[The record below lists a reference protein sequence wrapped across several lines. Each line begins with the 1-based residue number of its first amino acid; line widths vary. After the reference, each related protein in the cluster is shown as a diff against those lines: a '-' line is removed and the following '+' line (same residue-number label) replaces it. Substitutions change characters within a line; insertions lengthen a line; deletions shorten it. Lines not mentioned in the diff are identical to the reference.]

1 MYCPGCLT
9 VIFCILMFSAPANF
23 PLGLV
28 GVAAPVAAV
37 AGFSGDESESESDDD
52 VGSVVDSDAEDDS
65 DIGISIAKGVFGDTL
80 LELSDL
86 FVRCFTSLSLGT
98 TGFFAAVV
106 AAFGAGA
113 GAGAVTSVASWDDVL
128 SLLILLISAEEEEDV
143 AEEDEDEDEDAEYEE
158 ERGGGF
164 LNGPD
169 TEVFLVMVLTSF
181 FLGVV
186 SPSLSITVEEE
197 VEDAEDVEP
206 RDFEFD
212 DEPDSD
218 IS

>member
-1 MYCPGCLT
+1 
-9 VIFCILMFSAPANF
+9 MFSAPTNF

-37 AGFSGDESESESDDD
+37 AGFSGDESESESESDDD

-65 DIGISIAKGVFGDTL
+65 DIGISIAKGVLGDTL

-86 FVRCFTSLSLGT
+86 LVRCFTSLSLGT

-106 AAFGAGA
+106 AAFGA